1 MAKPVKSAVKTVSN
15 VIEKVAE
22 VPVKAVGAAAKAV
35 TPEPTAQMAGQQ
47 LAAAKAAKAAKPV
60 APVTG
65 PTRRVTPKS
74 PVSLGGEDQMAATA
88 ATTRRRRAGGMQTRS
103 RGLTG
108 SARTQKKTLLGQ

>member
-47 LAAAKAAKAAKPV
+47 LAAAKAAKPV

-65 PTRRVTPKS
+65 PTEKVKPKS
-74 PVSLGGEDQMAATA
+74 AVSLGGEDQMAATA

-108 SARTQKKTLLGQ
+108 SARTQRKTLLGQ